1 MIEKQRVALYIRVST
16 EEQVQGFSLE
26 AQKSALYNYCKI
38 RKLDIYKLYV
48 DAGRSGK
55 SISGRP
61 SLTEMLEDARKG
73 HFQQVIC
80 LRLNRLSRN
89 LKDLLHITELFDQH
103 GITLHSLTENLQT
116 DSPMG
121 KFALQMLGSIAEH
134 ERKQSA
140 QNTSLGMQRRNRL
153 GKWNS
158 GNQVLGYRWVPHPVN
173 RHLSYVEIIPDEAE
187 LVRTIFIWYSGGL
200 GLKAIVNRLNKNGH
214 QTKMGKLFQ
223 SISVRG
229 ILTNVNYIGKIAY
242 TDRATQEHKKI
253 VDGKHEP
260 IVSKELWDK
269 VQQQLALRSR
279 LPSKHI
285 DHTFLLTGLLKC
297 PACGSSMIASHVS
310 RKRKNKAPYVSYY
323 YVCCRYN
330 SGGYKACQPHH
341 IRADQ
346 VEDWVRKH
354 VQQFIANPAIAEQL
368 VMKINDRRDKSLLPF
383 RQQLKENETK
393 TASLKKR
400 NLRCYELFEDG
411 HIDSKE
417 LKSKLQK
424 LQSEMDALEQEC
436 EEIEQKI
443 TAESEQP
450 IPLHHIRRVLADF
463 KSVLQQAA
471 PTQQKA
477 LFHSMLAKVTLPADR
492 DISRMVIQG
501 SSALLHLEIPVIN
514 KEGEQ
519 LNEVQAIQ
527 KGRYLCPGKYGRT
540 GGKRLFH

>member
-1 MIEKQRVALYIRVST
+1 MIDKQVIALYIRVST

-26 AQKSALYNYCKI
+26 AQKAALYDYCQI

-89 LKDLLHITELFDQH
+89 LNDLLHITELFEQY

-121 KFALQMLGSIAEH
+121 KFSLQMLGSIAEH
-134 ERKQSA
+134 ERQQSA

-158 GNQVLGYRWVPHPVN
+158 GNQVLGYRCIPNPVN
-173 RHLSYVEIIPDEAE
+173 RHLSYVENIPDEAE
-187 LVRTIFIWYSGGL
+187 LVRTIFTWYASGL
-200 GLKAIVNRLNKNGH
+200 GLKAITNHLNKNG
-214 QTKMGKLFQ
+214 QRTKKGKMFQ
-223 SISVRG
+223 SVSVRG
-229 ILTNVNYIGKIAY
+229 ILTNVNYIGKISY
-242 TDRATQEHKKI
+242 TDKVIPEHKKI
-253 VDGKHEP
+253 VDGEHEP

-279 LPSKHI
+279 PPSKRI
-285 DHTFLLTGLLKC
+285 NHTFLLTGLLKC

-310 RKRKNKAPYVSYY
+310 RKRKNKARTISYY
-323 YVCCRYN
+323 YICSLYA
-330 SGGYKACQPHH
+330 SKGYSACQPYH

-346 VEDWVRKH
+346 AENRVRKH
-354 VQQFIANPAIAEQL
+354 VQRFFANPVIAEQL
-368 VMKINDRRDKSLLPF
+368 VMKLNDRRDKKLQPF
-383 RQQLKENETK
+383 RQQLKENETQI
-393 TASLKKR
+393 ASLKKR

-411 HIDSKE
+411 HINSKE
-417 LKSKLQK
+417 LKIKLGR
-424 LQSEMDALEQEC
+424 LQSEMASLEQERQKL
-436 EEIEQKI
+436 EQKI
-443 TAESEQP
+443 AEEPAQP
-450 IPLHHIRRVLADF
+450 IPLEHIRRVLADF
-463 KSVLQQAA
+463 KPVLQHAA

-477 LFHSMLAKVTLPADR
+477 LFRSMLAKVTLPADR
-492 DISRMVIQG
+492 DITRMTIQG
-501 SSALLHLEIPVIN
+501 STALLNLEIPTN
-514 KEGEQ
+514 
-519 LNEVQAIQ
+519 
-527 KGRYLCPGKYGRT
+527 
-540 GGKRLFH
+540 